1 MNIFNPKSIYN
12 RIISIE
18 PVQRQSIISFLTQI
32 TFTFIGFLSTM
43 YFAHAVGASVLGA
56 YFLLLAYYG
65 IFTMIS
71 DGGFGGAAI
80 KRISEG
86 EEQDEYFSAFLVL
99 RSMFVIIVT
108 IGLIV
113 FRNSFVD
120 LMNAGLFIWLL
131 LALMMSLFYTPLTYG
146 LSGTGKVGIQ
156 QTCGFIDS
164 VSRVIVQV
172 IAVFLGFGAGGLA
185 GGFVAGMLVG
195 AIIELRFFDLRFVCF
210 GWEHVKSLSTF
221 SFWLFLTGSGYLVFA
236 YADTVVIGYFLGN
249 AEVGV
254 YRVILLFT
262 TAAIFANSALRTT
275 LWPKVS
281 RWSKTGDI
289 HLIEESL
296 KRALSY
302 SLVLAI
308 PVFTGGIL
316 LGDKLLYFFYGA
328 EFANSN
334 QVLVLLLC
342 VQVVNVFQYLYTTYL
357 SALNY
362 QKEAFKVTAISAAL
376 NIVLNIVLIPIIGIT
391 GAAIAT
397 LATMTL
403 NALLARRVLSGIIT
417 IKLEHSS
424 ILSIIK
430 ASGAMGIIVGTY
442 RLVVPMSNVWVTLVP
457 VIIGGFVYAILIL
470 KLDDKICNE
479 LRSIVEKMG
488 LSWPGWL

>member
-1 MNIFNPKSIYN
+1 MLNPKSIYS

-18 PVQRQSIISFLTQI
+18 PVQRQSIISFLTQV
-32 TFTFIGFLSTM
+32 TFTFLGFLSTM
-43 YFAHAVGASVLGA
+43 YFAHTVGANVLGA

-131 LALMMSLFYTPLTYG
+131 LALMMSLFYTPLIYG
-146 LSGTGKVGIQ
+146 LLGSGKIGIQ

-195 AIIELRFFDLRFVCF
+195 AIIELRFFDLHFVRF
-210 GWEHVKSLSTF
+210 GWKHIKNLSTF

-236 YADTVVIGYFLGN
+236 YADTITIGYFLGN
-249 AEVGV
+249 ADVGV

-296 KRALSY
+296 RRALSY
-302 SLVLAI
+302 SLILAI
-308 PVFTGGIL
+308 PVFVGGIL

-328 EFANSN
+328 EFANRN
-334 QVLVLLLC
+334 QVLVLLLS
-342 VQVVNVFQYLYTTYL
+342 VQIVNTFQYLYTTYL
-357 SALNY
+357 SALDY
-362 QKEAFKVTAISAAL
+362 QKEAFKVTAVAASL
-376 NIVLNIVLIPIIGIT
+376 NIILNIILIPIIGIT

-397 LATMTL
+397 LATMIL
-403 NALLARRVLSGIIT
+403 NALLAHRVLSRIIT
-417 IKLEHSS
+417 IKLEYDS
-424 ILSIIK
+424 ISNIIK
-430 ASGAMGIIVGTY
+430 ASTAMGILVGVY
-442 RLVVPMSNVWVTLVP
+442 RLLVPLSNVWVTLVP
-457 VIIGGFVYAILIL
+457 VVIGGLVYGISIL
-470 KLDDKICNE
+470 KMDEKICSE
-479 LRSIVEKMG
+479 LRSIAEKMG
-488 LSWPGWL
+488 IGWPEWL